1 MFIYDFSSNFS
12 FNFFF
17 YICAFVALLLSAL
30 AGFDLD
36 VSELFELL
44 SNSIKYDMVLQGK
57 DGSMD
62 SYDEWI
68 FFEDNG
74 ISFSDD
80 ASNQGG
86 TNNDVTSNEIT
97 LDVANSNI
105 ISDLGNRN
113 NFNRYYEHVR
123 DIRD

>member
-1 MFIYDFSSNFS
+1 M
-12 FNFFF
+12 
-17 YICAFVALLLSAL
+17 
-30 AGFDLD
+30 D

>member
-1 MFIYDFSSNFS
+1 M
-12 FNFFF
+12 
-17 YICAFVALLLSAL
+17 
-30 AGFDLD
+30 D

-68 FFEDNG
+68 FFEGNG

-86 TNNDVTSNEIT
+86 TNNDVISNEIT

>member
-1 MFIYDFSSNFS
+1 
-12 FNFFF
+12 
-17 YICAFVALLLSAL
+17 
-30 AGFDLD
+30 LD

-44 SNSIKYDMVLQGK
+44 SYSIKYNMVLQGK
-57 DGSMD
+57 YGSMD
-62 SYDEWI
+62 SSDEWI

>member
-1 MFIYDFSSNFS
+1 
-12 FNFFF
+12 
-17 YICAFVALLLSAL
+17 
-30 AGFDLD
+30 LD

-57 DGSMD
+57 DGSMG
-62 SYDEWI
+62 SSDEWI

-86 TNNDVTSNEIT
+86 TNNDVTSYEIT
-97 LDVANSNI
+97 PDVANSNI

-113 NFNRYYEHVR
+113 NLIDTMSMSVIFVIKKR
-123 DIRD
+123 I